1 MQTIIIVRHGY
12 PLSWDQN
19 LKVRG
24 PDPHLR
30 LDPTLADIGR
40 AQAQAT
46 ASAIAKLG
54 GAQVVLSSPFR
65 VCLETA
71 DLLAAACSAE
81 VVPDWKLGNVLLS
94 TVLGS
99 PFSPGSSMDPEWLDR
114 RKPAG
119 KPTHPESDQ
128 TIHERLTVAVRD
140 LKARKPLA
148 QKIVIVTHEIIA
160 KELLKHM
167 TGRTLAI
174 DWHPCALTTLTRA
187 NVIDRHW
194 KLVGSP
200 ATFQHLGDTDRTEPV
215 AHIEHRYHPLDS
227 RS

>member
-12 PLSWDQN
+12 PLAWDQN

-30 LDPTLADIGR
+30 IDPTLADIGR
-40 AQAQAT
+40 LQAQAT
-46 ASAIAKLG
+46 AVAIAKLG
-54 GAQVVLSSPFR
+54 GAQLVLSSPFR
-65 VCLETA
+65 ACLETA
-71 DLLAAACSAE
+71 DLIAEACAAE
-81 VVPDWKLGNVLLS
+81 VIPDWKLGNVLLS

-148 QKIVIVTHEIIA
+148 QKIVVVTHDIIA

-167 TGRTLAI
+167 TGRTLAL
-174 DWHPCALTTLTRA
+174 DWHPCAMTTLTRT

-194 KLVGSP
+194 KMVGSP
-200 ATFQHLGDTDRTEPV
+200 AIFQHLGDTDRVEPV

>member
-1 MQTIIIVRHGY
+1 MQTIFLIRHGY
-12 PLSWDQN
+12 PLSWEQK

-24 PDPHLR
+24 SEAHLR

-46 ASAIAKLG
+46 AAALAKIG
-54 GAQVVLSSPFR
+54 GVTAVLSSPFR
-65 VCLETA
+65 ACLETA
-71 DLLAAACSAE
+71 DLIADACGVTVSA
-81 VVPDWKLGNVLLS
+81 DWKIGNVLLS

-99 PFSPGSSMDPEWLDR
+99 PFSPGSAMDPEWLER
-114 RKPAG
+114 RKNAG

-128 TIHERLTVAVRD
+128 TIHERMTVTVRD

-148 QKIVIVTHEIIA
+148 QKIVIVSHDIIV
-160 KELLKHM
+160 KELMRHM

-174 DWHPCALTTLTRA
+174 DWHPCAMTTLTRA
-187 NVIDRHW
+187 TLVDRLW
-194 KLVGSP
+194 KLVGLP
-200 ATFQHLGDTDRTEPV
+200 ASHQHLGTSDRTEPV
-215 AHIEHRYHPLDS
+215 EHIEHRYHPLDS